1 LVAAKKQNIFN
12 SQSIDMEFG
21 LILIDI
27 QKGLDELDF
36 YGGKRNNLDAESNC
50 AKLLRAFRAKEYPI
64 VFVQHD
70 STNPNSPLYPGQPGH
85 SIKEEVAPS
94 PNELVFHKNVN
105 SAFIGTDLQKWI
117 HQSGVKKVVIVGLT
131 TEHCISTSVRMS
143 ANLGFE
149 TILINDA
156 TAAFQKHLP
165 DGTLI
170 DAEMVHQVELAN
182 LRDEFAEIISTTEMI
197 SRL

>member
-1 LVAAKKQNIFN
+1 
-12 SQSIDMEFG
+12 MEFG

-36 YGGKRNNLDAESNC
+36 YGGKRNNLNAESNC
-50 AKLLRAFRAKEYPI
+50 VEILNAFRAKNYPV

-70 STNPNSPLYPGQPGH
+70 STNPNSPLYPGQAGH
-85 SIKEEVAPS
+85 DLKDEVAPLS
-94 PNELVFHKNVN
+94 NELVFHKNVN
-105 SAFIGTDLQKWI
+105 SAFIGTDLENWI
-117 HQSGVKKVVIVGLT
+117 HRSGINKVVMIGLT

-143 ANLGFE
+143 ANLGFN

-156 TAAFQKHLP
+156 TAAFQKVLP
-165 DGTLI
+165 DGTVI
-170 DAEMVHQVELAN
+170 EAEMVHQVELAN
-182 LRDEFAEIISTTEMI
+182 LRDEFAEIISTNELI